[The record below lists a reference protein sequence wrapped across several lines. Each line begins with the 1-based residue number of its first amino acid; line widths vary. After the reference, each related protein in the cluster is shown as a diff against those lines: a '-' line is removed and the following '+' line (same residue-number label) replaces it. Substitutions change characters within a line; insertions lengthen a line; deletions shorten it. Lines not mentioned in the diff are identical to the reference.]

1 MIVEWQEEHALRER
15 LGALGLTVR
24 VDAPSRDSDDPWWSA
39 ELTIGS
45 VHVMDAS
52 PSGERLAL
60 WGAAD
65 SLPEPL
71 RSRALTVLGGEGA

>member
-24 VDAPSRDSDDPWWSA
+24 VDAPSQDSDDPWWWVTLSA
-39 ELTIGS
+39 GEACGFDGS
-45 VHVMDAS
+45 
-52 PSGERLAL
+52 PCGERVGL

-65 SLPEPL
+65 TLPEPL
-71 RSRALTVLGGEGA
+71 RSQALAVFR